1 MSELSRL
8 LQRRGIDFDAQDLRI
23 MCLPHVL
30 NICSKHATDDFT
42 SADFSS
48 VLESS
53 FEFPD
58 SSINKHTYIEAL
70 RKDPAARA
78 RDVVRIVRSSS
89 LRRESF
95 KTLIVDGNRREY
107 WRDEEQNVM
116 ELPVLELL
124 REVKTRWDSRY
135 SMAKRL
141 RLYCQVR
148 CNKNPC
154 IKFHCSA
161 GYPVVFCAARTS
173 RYWLVEVVRSRLD
186 YIGGLGDG
194 PRGTFHSSYR
204 ISQH

>member
-1 MSELSRL
+1 MAELSRL
-8 LQRRGIDFDAQDLRI
+8 LQRRGIDFDSEDLRI

-53 FEFPD
+53 FEFPN
-58 SSINKHTYIEAL
+58 SSLNKHTYVEAL

-78 RDVVRIVRSSS
+78 RDVVRIVHSSS

-95 KTLIVDGNRREY
+95 KTLIVDGNNREY

-124 REVKTRWDSRY
+124 REVKTHWDSRY
-135 SMAKRL
+135 SMVKRL
-141 RLYCQVR
+141 RLYRQVR
-148 CNKNPC
+148 CDKNPC
-154 IKFHCSA
+154 INFHCPA
-161 GYPVVFCAARTS
+161 GHPVVFCAAGTS
-173 RYWLVEVVRSRLD
+173 RYWFVEVVRSRLD
-186 YIGGLGDG
+186 HIRGLGDG
-194 PRGTFHSSYR
+194 PRGTSHSSYR

>member
-8 LQRRGIDFDAQDLRI
+8 LQRRGIDFDAQDLHI

-42 SADFSS
+42 SEDFSS

-53 FEFPD
+53 FKFPD

-70 RKDPAARA
+70 RKDPAAHA
-78 RDVVRIVRSSS
+78 RNVVHIVHSSS
-89 LRRESF
+89 LRCESF
-95 KTLIVDGNRREY
+95 KTLIVDGNCREY
-107 WRDEEQNVM
+107 WRDKEQNIM
-116 ELPVLELL
+116 ELPVLKLL
-124 REVKTRWDSRY
+124 HKVKAYWDSRY
-135 SMAKRL
+135 SMAKQL
-141 RLYCQVR
+141 WLHHQVH

-161 GYPVVFCAARTS
+161 GYPVVFCAAGTS

-186 YIGGLGDG
+186 HIRGLGDG
-194 PRGTFHSSYR
+194 P
-204 ISQH
+204 